1 MAKLD
6 TSAHS
11 RLSAALMD
19 DPEYRAEYEQSRR
32 EIETIDRVIHQLD
45 DLREQAGLSK
55 ADIARMVSRNPSSIR
70 RLFTQ
75 QSNPELALVVAIASA
90 LGAEIEIVAP
100 KKTKAP
106 RAHAQEEAKKKLK
119 QRKR

>member
-11 RLSAALMD
+11 RLGAALMD
-19 DPEYRAEYEQSRR
+19 DPEYRAEYEQSRL

-55 ADIARMVSRNPSSIR
+55 AELARMVSRNPSSIR

-100 KKTKAP
+100 KKPKAS
-106 RAHAQEEAKKKLK
+106 RAKKRKLVAA
-119 QRKR
+119 

>member
-1 MAKLD
+1 MAKVD

-19 DPEYRAEYEQSRR
+19 DQEYRTEYQQSRR

-55 ADIARMVSRNPSSIR
+55 AELARMVNRNASSIR

-75 QSNPELALVVAIASA
+75 QSNPELSLIVAIASA
-90 LGAEIEIVAP
+90 LGAELEIVSP
-100 KKTKAP
+100 KKTTK
-106 RAHAQEEAKKKLK
+106 R
-119 QRKR
+119 RKRQLTAA

>member
-6 TSAHS
+6 TSAHR
-11 RLSAALMD
+11 RLSAALIAD
-19 DPEYRAEYEQSRR
+19 ADYQAEYEQARR

-45 DLREQAGLSK
+45 QLRESAGLSK
-55 ADIARMVSRNPSSIR
+55 AELARMVSRNPSSIR

-90 LGAEIEIVAP
+90 LGAKIEIVPP
-100 KKTKAP
+100 KKTKK
-106 RAHAQEEAKKKLK
+106 HAKKRELVAA
-119 QRKR
+119 

>member
-11 RLSAALMD
+11 RLTAALMD

-32 EIETIDRVIHQLD
+32 EIQTIDRVIHQLD

-55 ADIARMVSRNPSSIR
+55 AELARIVNRNASSIR

-75 QSNPELALVVAIASA
+75 QSNPELALVAAIASA
-90 LGAEIEIVAP
+90 LGAAIEIVPP
-100 KKTKAP
+100 KKTK
-106 RAHAQEEAKKKLK
+106 K
-119 QRKR
+119 QRAEKRELVAA

>member
-1 MAKLD
+1 MMAKLD

-19 DPEYRAEYEQSRR
+19 DAEYRAEYEQARR

-45 DLREQAGLSK
+45 DLRESAGLSK
-55 ADIARMVSRNPSSIR
+55 AELARMVSRNPSSIR

-90 LGAEIEIVAP
+90 LGAEIEIVPP
-100 KKTKAP
+100 KKTK
-106 RAHAQEEAKKKLK
+106 K
-119 QRKR
+119 QRAKTRELVAA